1 MARIKARAYR
11 RMKHAVIDI
20 GTNTCLL
27 LIAESGTVGTMTV
40 IEDIHAI
47 ARLGAGID
55 ETRRIQNES
64 YLRLKKILLEHHRI
78 ILEDNVNGTT
88 VIGTS
93 ALRDAEN
100 RNEIIFQIKRN
111 CGFETEILSGKD
123 ESLWSYRGALCGLPK
138 SGLQGS
144 IATLDIGGGS
154 TELSIGK
161 NGKYL
166 HGNSANIGAVRIT
179 ERFLSERTHH
189 ALESANDFI

>member
-27 LIAESGTVGTMTV
+27 LIAESGTIGTMTV
-40 IEDIHAI
+40 IADIHAI
-47 ARLGAGID
+47 ARLGAGVD

-78 ILEDNVNGTT
+78 ISEDEDNVNGTT

-100 RNEIIFQIKRN
+100 RNEIIFQIKKD
-111 CGFETEILSGKD
+111 CGFE
-123 ESLWSYRGALCGLPK
+123 
-138 SGLQGS
+138 
-144 IATLDIGGGS
+144 
-154 TELSIGK
+154 
-161 NGKYL
+161 
-166 HGNSANIGAVRIT
+166 
-179 ERFLSERTHH
+179 
-189 ALESANDFI
+189 